1 MTKFYFIGGILFLG
15 SLLSIEIMNVMD
27 AKKIEK
33 LNAEMRTEFNEKQKK
48 EISLMKKF
56 CLESDPSDLYL
67 IDLETLCEGYWWKQ
81 QQQLI
86 QFKLQNLMDLRLF

>member
-1 MTKFYFIGGILFLG
+1 MNIDTKFYLTAGILFVG
-15 SLLSIEIMNVMD
+15 SLLSIEIMNVID

-48 EISLMKKF
+48 EISLMKKL

-67 IDLETLCEGYWWKQ
+67 IDLDTLCEGY
-81 QQQLI
+81 
-86 QFKLQNLMDLRLF
+86 

>member
-1 MTKFYFIGGILFLG
+1 MINYIMTKFYLILFIASL
-15 SLLSIEIMNVMD
+15 SALLSVEIMNVID

-33 LNAEMRTEFNEKQKK
+33 LNAEMRKEFNEKQKK

-67 IDLETLCEGYWWKQ
+67 IDLETLCEGY
-81 QQQLI
+81 
-86 QFKLQNLMDLRLF
+86 

>member
-1 MTKFYFIGGILFLG
+1 MNKFYLFGGILFFG
-15 SLLSIEIMNVMD
+15 SLLSIEIMNVID

-33 LNAEMRTEFNEKQKK
+33 LNAEMRREFNQKQKK

-67 IDLETLCEGYWWKQ
+67 IDLETLCAGY
-81 QQQLI
+81 
-86 QFKLQNLMDLRLF
+86 

>member
-1 MTKFYFIGGILFLG
+1 M
-15 SLLSIEIMNVMD
+15 SALLSVEIMNVID

-81 QQQLI
+81 HQQLI

>member
-1 MTKFYFIGGILFLG
+1 
-15 SLLSIEIMNVMD
+15 MNVID

-33 LNAEMRTEFNEKQKK
+33 LNAEMRKEFNEKQKK

-67 IDLETLCEGYWWKQ
+67 IDLETLCEGY
-81 QQQLI
+81 
-86 QFKLQNLMDLRLF
+86 